1 MNKQVGTVFEGALT
15 AEGIKFGIVCARF
28 NDFFVSKLLDGAVD
42 VIVRHG
48 GDAKKISV
56 AYVPGSY
63 EIPFAVKKMLNTKK
77 FDAVIALGVVIQG
90 ATPHAGYINSEV
102 AKGLAQLGMEFG
114 IPVTYGR
121 VTADNLD
128 QAVERSG
135 CKSGNKGVDAALAA
149 IEMVNL
155 TRSIAKK

>member
-1 MNKQVGTVFEGALT
+1 MDKKIGKVYEGALT
-15 AEGIKFGIVCARF
+15 AKGIRFGIVCARF
-28 NDFFVSKLLDGAVD
+28 NDFFTSRLLDGAVD
-42 VIVRHG
+42 AIVRHS
-48 GDAKKISV
+48 GDASQVSV

-63 EIPFAVKKMLNTKK
+63 EVPFAVKKMLQTGA

-114 IPVTYGR
+114 IPVTYGM

-135 CKSGNKGVDAALAA
+135 CKAGNKGVDAALAA

-155 TRSIAKK
+155 TRSIGKK

>member
-1 MNKQVGTVFEGALT
+1 MNKQIGTVFEGALT
-15 AEGIKFGIVCARF
+15 AENMKFGIVCARF

-63 EIPFAVKKMLNTKK
+63 EIPFAVKKMLATRK

-102 AKGLAQLGMEFG
+102 SKCLAQLGLEFG
-114 IPVTYGR
+114 IPVTYGL

-135 CKSGNKGVDAALAA
+135 SKAGNKGGDAARAA

-155 TRSIAKK
+155 CRSIK

>member
-1 MNKQVGTVFEGALT
+1 MDKKIGKVYEGALT
-15 AEGIKFGIVCARF
+15 AKGIRFGIVCARF
-28 NDFFVSKLLDGAVD
+28 NDFFTSRLLDGAVD
-42 VIVRHG
+42 AIVRHG
-48 GDAKKISV
+48 GDAAQVSV

-63 EIPFAVKKMLNTKK
+63 EVPFAVKKMLQTGA

-114 IPVTYGR
+114 IPVTYGM

-135 CKSGNKGVDAALAA
+135 SKAGNKGGDAARAA

-155 TRSIAKK
+155 TRSIK

>member
-15 AEGIKFGIVCARF
+15 AENMKFGVVCARF

-63 EIPFAVKKMLNTKK
+63 EIPFAVKKMLATKK

-102 AKGLAQLGMEFG
+102 AKCLAQLGLESG
-114 IPVTYGR
+114 IPVTYGLI
-121 VTADNLD
+121 TADNLD

-135 CKSGNKGVDAALAA
+135 CKAGNKGGDAALAA

-155 TRSIAKK
+155 TRSIK